1 MSFARVRALV
11 VVGVLFLSAVV
22 LVGMALAKD
31 TQGGGPVAQNCPPGW
46 PVANIRLPEP
56 KEVKINVYNATD
68 SPGLASGVASDF
80 RNQAF
85 VIGKTGNDPKKKA
98 VLAVAV
104 LRYGPKAV
112 GAAHLL
118 RAYFL
123 DEAQTEFDIKRRDDV
138 VDVVIGTSYK
148 QLATP
153 TEMRQSLA
161 ALGNPTLPEGTCA
174 GT

>member
-11 VVGVLFLSAVV
+11 IVGVLVV
-22 LVGMALAKD
+22 AAAIMVGVTLAKD
-31 TQGGGPVAQNCPPGW
+31 TQSGGPVAEGCPPGW
-46 PVANIRLPEP
+46 PVANIQLPEE

-68 SPGLASGVASDF
+68 SQGLARGVANDF
-80 RNQAF
+80 KNQGF
-85 VIGKTGNDPKKKA
+85 KIGKTGNDPKKKA
-98 VLAVAV
+98 VSAVAV

-123 DEAQTEFDIKRRDDV
+123 DEAQTEFDIKRTDAT

-153 TEMRQSLA
+153 TEMRQSLSQ
-161 ALGNPTLPEGTCA
+161 LGNPTLPEGTCA

>member
-11 VVGVLFLSAVV
+11 IVGVLVLAAMVV
-22 LVGMALAKD
+22 VIMAFVKD
-31 TQGGGPVAQNCPPGW
+31 TQTRGPVAEGCPKGW
-46 PVANIRLPEP
+46 PIADIRLPEP

-68 SPGLASGVASDF
+68 SPGLAGAVANDF
-80 RNQAF
+80 ENQLF
-85 VIGKTGNDPKKKA
+85 VVGKTGNDPKKKA
-98 VLAVAV
+98 VAGVAV

-123 DEAQTEFDIKRRDDV
+123 DEAKTEFDLKRTDNV
-138 VDVVIGTSYK
+138 VDVVVGTSYK

-153 TEMRQSLA
+153 TEKNQSLA
-161 ALGNPTLPEGTCA
+161 ALGHPALPEGTCA
-174 GT
+174 AT